1 MAQVEKRDSSARPDL
16 QQLNVRVPRDVY
28 DALRTFAYATEGT
41 INDAVLRAIVDFLA
55 SQGRQEEVDTF
66 LKAARKQY
74 RVALDKLAD
83 L

>member
-1 MAQVEKRDSSARPDL
+1 MARGREPQDV

-28 DALRTFAYATEGT
+28 EALRTYAYATNT
-41 INDAVLRAIVDFLA
+41 TLNDAAVRAVVDFL
-55 SQGRQEEVDTF
+55 SEQGRQEQVDVF
-66 LKAARKQY
+66 LKRARKDW